1 MAIRSVMR
9 SRCVLTVVYSLWLL
23 CPGTVAKILPSI
35 LWNPDNP
42 W

>member
-1 MAIRSVMR
+1 MAISLVMR
-9 SRCVLTVVYSLWLL
+9 SRRELTVVYCLWLL

>member
-1 MAIRSVMR
+1 MAISLVMR
-9 SRCVLTVVYSLWLL
+9 SRRVLTVVYCLWLL

-35 LWNPDNP
+35 LWNPENP